1 MKQETWSS
9 DFRSKIND
17 YVFRKGSDGEPQT
30 WPLIRKVILHGP
42 WAVLSSGAVL
52 LDLPGVRDANAARAK
67 VAESYTQHCN
77 RIWIVAPIQR
87 AVDDGTARS
96 LMGEEFKRTLLMDG
110 QYCNVSFI
118 CTQTDDCEVSEC
130 IQEHKDVLMASG
142 NWNEVF
148 KLIGESDDLAKEIR
162 TLKHDL
168 KVVNNDTKSL
178 ERQVKNLRGAE
189 DADSE
194 AISVA
199 ETEWKDKQMAG
210 SIIDS
215 KLKDIKE
222 KKRLAHERI
231 CSLVATARNK
241 YSRKRIQ
248 EDFRAGHADLVSP
261 NDNEDFEEQESAGE
275 EQVMPSLPE
284 GFDLDVFCTSSNDYL
299 KIKDIADNV
308 NGEPRTFD
316 SAEDTEIPLLRGS
329 VHKTTVQS
337 RTAFAA
343 YIIKETSNLLDRI
356 KLCASQDPEVG
367 SSEAFRK
374 AFEKEKK
381 MLDARMEQLVASF
394 IEKVDGCVNL
404 TLKPSMKA
412 GASRAK
418 AVTMDTF
425 LSWGSKNKRS
435 KHMRWRN
442 PDQNGLY
449 WYTFCEACRHD
460 GSYNSPTAGKV
471 DLNQELLDP
480 MEKKYTVSW
489 QNTMGTTLQNI

>member
-52 LDLPGVRDANAARAK
+52 VDLPGVRDANAARAK

-130 IQEHKDVLMASG
+130 IQEHKDILMASG

-199 ETEWKDKQMAG
+199 ETEWGRISRWPGLSLTPSLK
-210 SIIDS
+210 IS
-215 KLKDIKE
+215 K
-222 KKRLAHERI
+222 KKRGLRMSEFVRLWQPQGI
-231 CSLVATARNK
+231 NTA
-241 YSRKRIQ
+241 
-248 EDFRAGHADLVSP
+248 E
-261 NDNEDFEEQESAGE
+261 NEF
-275 EQVMPSLPE
+275 
-284 GFDLDVFCTSSNDYL
+284 
-299 KIKDIADNV
+299 K
-308 NGEPRTFD
+308 RTF
-316 SAEDTEIPLLRGS
+316 ALGMQT
-329 VHKTTVQS
+329 
-337 RTAFAA
+337 
-343 YIIKETSNLLDRI
+343 
-356 KLCASQDPEVG
+356 
-367 SSEAFRK
+367 
-374 AFEKEKK
+374 
-381 MLDARMEQLVASF
+381 
-394 IEKVDGCVNL
+394 
-404 TLKPSMKA
+404 
-412 GASRAK
+412 
-418 AVTMDTF
+418 
-425 LSWGSKNKRS
+425 
-435 KHMRWRN
+435 
-442 PDQNGLY
+442 
-449 WYTFCEACRHD
+449 
-460 GSYNSPTAGKV
+460 
-471 DLNQELLDP
+471 
-480 MEKKYTVSW
+480 
-489 QNTMGTTLQNI
+489 